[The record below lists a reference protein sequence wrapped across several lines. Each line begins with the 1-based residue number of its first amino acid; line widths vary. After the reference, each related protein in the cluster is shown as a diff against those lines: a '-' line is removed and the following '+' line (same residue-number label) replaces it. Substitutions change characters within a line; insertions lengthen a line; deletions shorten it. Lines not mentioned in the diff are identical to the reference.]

1 MAAENNWQTKLQT
14 IVERTAFIF
23 NNEMLSDVKFVVP
36 VSSGESEST
45 KVIPAHKFVLAISS
59 PVFFAMFYGQ
69 MAETKDS
76 IELPDCDY
84 DSLLEFFRF
93 LYCDEVTLSDSNVM
107 QVMYLANKYMVPSLV
122 EKCTEYLRNNLTAA
136 KVFSILPY
144 AQKFQDKNL
153 EERCWRVIE
162 IFTEE
167 AVKSDNFVTA
177 ERSVVESLVKRE
189 VLSVTEVE
197 LFKAVDRWA
206 TEEGERQGLTLDGE
220 TKRRLLGEEIVKGI
234 RFPLM
239 SLAEFAT
246 VVCDTA
252 ILSRKETE
260 DMIKYYGNVLKTPLP
275 FLQGA
280 RKKLPVFRVN
290 RFNNYG
296 NPTTGPGWNYINSFP
311 DRVLFSV
318 NKPIKLLGIQHFG
331 SDGGEHT
338 VSTRVKDIDTNFTV
352 VEQSGTFT
360 SEKDANNNFYSF
372 FVSFGNLVSL
382 DANKQYMLESLI
394 TGPKSWY
401 GKDGRTSVEAEGV
414 KFTFSDP
421 TDTGNNTAVTR
432 GQFPAFIFI

>member
-1 MAAENNWQTKLQT
+1 MAAEDNWQTKLQT

-36 VSSGESEST
+36 VSSGESKST
-45 KVIPAHKFVLAISS
+45 KVIPAHKFVLAIGS

-84 DSLLEFFRF
+84 DSLLELFRF
-93 LYCDEVTLSDSNVM
+93 LYSDEVTLSGGNVM
-107 QVMYLANKYMVPSLV
+107 QVIYLANKYMVPLLV
-122 EKCTEYLRNNLTAA
+122 EKCTEYLRDNLTAA
-136 KVFSILPY
+136 NVFSILPY
-144 AQKFQDKNL
+144 AQKFQDKYL
-153 EERCWRVIE
+153 EERCWKVIE

-189 VLSVTEVE
+189 VLCVTEVE

-275 FLQGA
+275 YLQGA
-280 RKKLPVFRVN
+280 RKKLPFFRVN
-290 RFNNYG
+290 RFSNYG
-296 NPTTGPGWNYINSFP
+296 KPTTGLSWKYINGFP
-311 DRVLFSV
+311 DRVLFYV

-331 SDGGEHT
+331 SNGGEHT
-338 VSTRVKDIDTNFTV
+338 VSTEVKDTATSLTV
-352 VEQSGTFT
+352 AKRSGTFT
-360 SEKDANNNFYSF
+360 SKKETNNNYYGF
-372 FVSFGNLVSL
+372 FVSFGNLVLL
-382 DANKQYMLESLI
+382 DANKQYTLESLI
-394 TGPKSWY
+394 NGPESWY
-401 GKDGRTSVEAEGV
+401 GTDGRTSVEAGGV
-414 KFTFSDP
+414 QFTFSDP
-421 TDTGNNTAVTR
+421 TGTGNGTMVVH
-432 GQFPAFIFI
+432 GEFPAFIFI